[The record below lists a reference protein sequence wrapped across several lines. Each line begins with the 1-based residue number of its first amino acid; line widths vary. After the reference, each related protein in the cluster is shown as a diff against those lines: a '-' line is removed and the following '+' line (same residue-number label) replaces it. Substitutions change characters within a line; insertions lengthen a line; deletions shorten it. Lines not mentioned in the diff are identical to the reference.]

1 MADDGYLQIFPHFD
15 GVPGSLCMKCKK
27 VAAAESDQQLLDLGH
42 FRATSLSRYR
52 SSRLSD
58 CPSSLQPFT
67 SYSAATVLRRYC
79 PWDSCLP
86 YSIRL
91 IPSLGPRLRK
101 ALLSPRSRRFS
112 LHRFSPSSSPVD
124 LTLHLRPSRPPL
136 LCPSSPPLLPDPQ
149 IVFYLSLFFMV
160 GGVAILFARFYT
172 WRIRIFPEETHKQ
185 HMGDRAVDGRHPRP
199 APTAYRSVKHAG
211 PLCPLPSCHS
221 CRPTTRHA
229 IPTAYTICVAPL
241 AIPGAMS
248 APLICWRP
256 RRRFTQGTGRIR
268 RGVGGV
274 RGEEWGDGWGREWES
289 GVDAAECEG
298 AGGMVWAVIGSGGRD
313 GARAGGREG
322 GVNGRE
328 REREGTREQ
337 EMDGG
342 GSPVSISI
350 SAPLLARRQGTSI
363 PVRTASPQA
372 VQSAPGHWGPQSRR
386 KGSTDE
392 VEPERERDGKDK
404 EKSGV
409 AFPFH
414 FGGAAAQSK
423 PLPPAH
429 SPLDAPLLAP
439 PHIILEPA
447 SPAHDQG
454 GSCASTLELH
464 APVAPGGDGKRAP
477 QIVYAAGF
485 VNHLAT
491 PALSDPHPPGDRAV
505 GVRDLLVVGV
515 IGWGEEEEAAG
526 NMEEGGAALIGG
538 GEISALGVAGAG
550 AFALG
555 GVFSREGTAAP
566 KGRIEKGTL
575 EALIHGLVF
584 ATVFLRTALE
594 AEEAAQR
601 EEEWRDYALVVLLC
615 LPLLVDRA
623 RVETELICCA
633 GYLVSPQA
641 HWLVGRRV
649 LAASWWTM
657 KDSVEARAVLGC
669 CAEEPASYL
678 YPSSPSAERTTGST
692 WKMWVEAPRAPPAP
706 TLTFPGM
713 ESIVVTAV
721 LKFPELPVSFTPADC
736 AAWLAT
742 AARIIPELE
751 WRRIYLHKRSIRVDY
766 FVDFASA
773 EVALKVKGLLSPK
786 EGEIREAVFVG
797 PTEYGDVQQKLRVAL
812 EQAATKTEKP
822 PAPYAGGR
830 YLRPERR
837 VSLLGDTGRY
847 QPGRAYSMRGTT
859 MLLDVVLEAIGNL
872 ESACVI
878 NVAGNLSAYACPL
891 TVPPPLGYAREC
903 ASRQSQNGRCPPLP
917 IVTALKAI
925 SGDINGL
932 AIGTVLA
939 GTQLS
944 TPASFEATA
953 LPAAPLRPLHPAA
966 ASRRIPAPQL
976 ASQRHTHIAY
986 THGHRRRS
994 IWRHRTAWRAVVAA
1008 TSRPLHPAASR
1019 HVLAPRWL
1027 PTPHPLRI
1035 HPRPLTPRLIS
1046 CHRTACGAAV
1056 AAASRLRIPP
1066 HLNTL
1071 KYIILK
1077 I

>member
-1 MADDGYLQIFPHFD
+1 
-15 GVPGSLCMKCKK
+15 
-27 VAAAESDQQLLDLGH
+27 
-42 FRATSLSRYR
+42 
-52 SSRLSD
+52 
-58 CPSSLQPFT
+58 
-67 SYSAATVLRRYC
+67 
-79 PWDSCLP
+79 
-86 YSIRL
+86 
-91 IPSLGPRLRK
+91 
-101 ALLSPRSRRFS
+101 
-112 LHRFSPSSSPVD
+112 
-124 LTLHLRPSRPPL
+124 
-136 LCPSSPPLLPDPQ
+136 
-149 IVFYLSLFFMV
+149 MV

-229 IPTAYTICVAPL
+229 IPTAYTICVEQDGFGEEL
-241 AIPGAMS
+241 EEYG
-248 APLICWRP
+248 
-256 RRRFTQGTGRIR
+256 
-268 RGVGGV
+268 
-274 RGEEWGDGWGREWES
+274 GEEWGDGWGREWES

-298 AGGMVWAVIGSGGRD
+298 CGGMVWAVIGSGGRD

-350 SAPLLARRQGTSI
+350 SAPLLVDGGGHGFGGAPGGLNGLGIGNGRGKRGVRARPYPFAQLH
-363 PVRTASPQA
+363 PQA

-491 PALSDPHPPGDRAV
+491 PALSDPH
-505 GVRDLLVVGV
+505 VRKAFDMELCEACAAQAAGGSCGG
-515 IGWGEEEEAAG
+515 GWGEEEEAAG
-526 NMEEGGAALIGG
+526 NMEEGGGVGQRREPAIWGRKKRAYWGRG
-538 GEISALGVAGAG
+538 RYPALGVAGAG

-584 ATVFLRTALE
+584 ATVFLQTALE
-594 AEEAAQR
+594 AEEAARR
-601 EEEWRDYALVVLLC
+601 EESGATMHWWSSFASRCLSTTSTCGFMVDDEGFGRGSSCAGVL
-615 LPLLVDRA
+615 RGGA
-623 RVETELICCA
+623 RVVP
-633 GYLVSPQA
+633 VSLLA
-641 HWLVGRRV
+641 FGRADDGV
-649 LAASWWTM
+649 DMEDVVVAP
-657 KDSVEARAVLGC
+657 K
-669 CAEEPASYL
+669 
-678 YPSSPSAERTTGST
+678 
-692 WKMWVEAPRAPPAP
+692 VEAPRAPPAP

-742 AARIIPELE
+742 AARIIPETRMEANLPPQTE
-751 WRRIYLHKRSIRVDY
+751 HPCRLLR
-766 FVDFASA
+766 
-773 EVALKVKGLLSPK
+773 GLCVS
-786 EGEIREAVFVG
+786 
-797 PTEYGDVQQKLRVAL
+797 
-812 EQAATKTEKP
+812 
-822 PAPYAGGR
+822 GGR
-830 YLRPERR
+830 
-837 VSLLGDTGRY
+837 
-847 QPGRAYSMRGTT
+847 A
-859 MLLDVVLEAIGNL
+859 
-872 ESACVI
+872 ESE
-878 NVAGNLSAYACPL
+878 GSA
-891 TVPPPLGYAREC
+891 
-903 ASRQSQNGRCPPLP
+903 
-917 IVTALKAI
+917 
-925 SGDINGL
+925 
-932 AIGTVLA
+932 
-939 GTQLS
+939 
-944 TPASFEATA
+944 
-953 LPAAPLRPLHPAA
+953 
-966 ASRRIPAPQL
+966 
-976 ASQRHTHIAY
+976 
-986 THGHRRRS
+986 
-994 IWRHRTAWRAVVAA
+994 
-1008 TSRPLHPAASR
+1008 
-1019 HVLAPRWL
+1019 
-1027 PTPHPLRI
+1027 
-1035 HPRPLTPRLIS
+1035 
-1046 CHRTACGAAV
+1046 
-1056 AAASRLRIPP
+1056 
-1066 HLNTL
+1066 
-1071 KYIILK
+1071 
-1077 I
+1077 